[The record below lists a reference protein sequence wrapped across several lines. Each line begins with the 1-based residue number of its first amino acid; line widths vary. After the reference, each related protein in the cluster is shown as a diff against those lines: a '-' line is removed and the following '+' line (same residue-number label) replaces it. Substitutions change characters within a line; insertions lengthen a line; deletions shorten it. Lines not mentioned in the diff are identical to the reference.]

1 MYAVQWKYWYYQPL
15 MLKRRCKRDP
25 KEQEMSLNGWQ
36 NPGCNQG
43 WEGGGEPVNHNLVSI
58 WLKSGCCKKVHKW
71 QCKSALMKDH
81 GFHQSSEGGWWRGV
95 QEGGEGDF
103 MLSLTTN
110 VTADT
115 PPSFLSISCSPV
127 TNHLSSNEIFPS
139 LYLFPSVVLNDVG
152 WTIFPIFTSTQF
164 PPHVSQGHLEL
175 PNNAV
180 SIGDHQSQIN
190 RLLQTHYHQL

>member
-1 MYAVQWKYWYYQPL
+1 MTVQIRPDERPRL
-15 MLKRRCKRDP
+15 PSVIR
-25 KEQEMSLNGWQ
+25 
-36 NPGCNQG
+36 
-43 WEGGGEPVNHNLVSI
+43 GGLV
-58 WLKSGCCKKVHKW
+58 
-71 QCKSALMKDH
+71 
-81 GFHQSSEGGWWRGV
+81 
-95 QEGGEGDF
+95 EGGEGDF

-164 PPHVSQGHLEL
+164 PLHVSQGHLEL

-180 SIGDHQSQIN
+180 IGDHQSQIN

>member
-1 MYAVQWKYWYYQPL
+1 M
-15 MLKRRCKRDP
+15 
-25 KEQEMSLNGWQ
+25 
-36 NPGCNQG
+36 
-43 WEGGGEPVNHNLVSI
+43 
-58 WLKSGCCKKVHKW
+58 
-71 QCKSALMKDH
+71 
-81 GFHQSSEGGWWRGV
+81 
-95 QEGGEGDF
+95 GGEGDF

-164 PPHVSQGHLEL
+164 PPPCQPGSPRVAQ
-175 PNNAV
+175 
-180 SIGDHQSQIN
+180 
-190 RLLQTHYHQL
+190 